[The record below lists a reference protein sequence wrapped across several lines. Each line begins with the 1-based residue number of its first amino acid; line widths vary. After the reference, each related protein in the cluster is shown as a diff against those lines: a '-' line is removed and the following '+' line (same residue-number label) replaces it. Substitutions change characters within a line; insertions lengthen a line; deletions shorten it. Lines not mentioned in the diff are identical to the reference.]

1 MATPPDPLAP
11 KIAIGALSK
20 AWGWKPGRLYRL
32 CALRKI
38 PHVRIAGQIFFE
50 PAALEVWLTAQRHA
64 VQVEPGDVVEQ
75 VRVMTREAECHALK
89 IPVDHPFS

>member
-1 MATPPDPLAP
+1 MPLGP
-11 KIAIGALSK
+11 LISIGDL
-20 AWGWKPGRLYRL
+20 GRDLHWKPGRLYRL

-50 PAALEVWLTAQRHA
+50 PAAIEAWLTAQRHA
-64 VQVEPGDVVEQ
+64 VQVEPGDVAEQ